1 MGSKRRG
8 RGVLIMA
15 ESALRDIFQIRPAQ
29 QNRETPYI
37 DLLKQHKEKDFVNR
51 ILNPGIA
58 PAGIPWEGGS
68 VASHQMA
75 AEVDEN
81 GNWYVFPTIVNQG
94 GKLVSMPLYDAF
106 DYARQT
112 GEYIPMPDMDS
123 AINFSENYKTKAM
136 QDFFTRPAYR
146 PQPQQ
151 QPSNPSALRQLM
163 PQEEERPIE

>member
-1 MGSKRRG
+1 
-8 RGVLIMA
+8 
-15 ESALRDIFQIRPAQ
+15 
-29 QNRETPYI
+29 
-37 DLLKQHKEKDFVNR
+37 
-51 ILNPGIA
+51 
-58 PAGIPWEGGS
+58 
-68 VASHQMA
+68 MA